1 MEGRGWFR
9 GEVRVRVGVRG
20 RGRVRVRVR
29 VRVTVGVRGSGMGVR
44 VRVTVTFRVGVR
56 VEGYKF
62 DIIGCKPIGSDL
74 THSSRTNRVLTSKN
88 HTDVVRGQ

>member
-1 MEGRGWFR
+1 MSGSG
-9 GEVRVRVGVRG
+9 RVGG
-20 RGRVRVRVR
+20 RGRVT
-29 VRVTVGVRGSGMGVR
+29 VTVGVRGSGMGVR

-74 THSSRTNRVLTSKN
+74 THSSRTNRVLTYKSKN
-88 HTDVVRGQ
+88 HTDVVSGQ